1 MAISATE
8 SFLTQLDYAAQGKS
22 LAEVW
27 DKGNLIEFENLL
39 SSKAEESDLA
49 EEVIEEESSGEIV
62 EEVLVEEVIEESSV
76 ELTMAEFE
84 LTSLFENISGMDLTE
99 PEPEIVLE
107 SVEPVVEIKKPQID
121 PVIIEE
127 FATELKDL
135 FSEAAGYDLFSTNPK
150 PKVEPEP
157 EIVLETKTEI
167 VGKVDSKLKS
177 DFFTN
182 TNDLP
187 ISEKYG
193 SLPVSDQRYDLDII
207 SSKLIN
213 NASGFMNQNNPKDV
227 NYKYE
232 NYDPSVAQGD
242 ANWQMDLFSQKNS
255 KTAKMVS
262 DVSALLE
269 KHKAELPQEEYKILE
284 GNAIEQ
290 AAQYLHNA
298 KINEEETPTAE
309 ESFDSKVVKLVNRV
323 LASNVG
329 WGQRGMSYGSGEVK
343 LGKLDDVDIVDRSAT
358 HQFIAWDNAAQ
369 KYIHAEGTTPVG
381 DIQGV
386 TAGTGLSGGGT
397 QGTVTLD
404 LDVSEL
410 SAIGTTASPSDFVI
424 IQDVTDNSTKK
435 VLVSNLVTSTGDI
448 EGVTA
453 GTGLTGG
460 GTSGTV
466 TVSIDSTVTTLTG
479 TQTLTNKTLTSPTIN
494 DATIANFNGTGTF
507 TLTST
512 DAGSAAAPELV
523 IFRDSASPDN
533 GDYLGQIK
541 FLGESDTGV
550 TRNYAKITAKIKDA
564 SNGTEDGIIEIAHL
578 KNGSQNINVRSTSTE
593 FKIMNGTDFDIESH
607 DAASTG
613 LRLNNTLVTATAAEL
628 NIMDGGTS
636 ATSTTLTDADR
647 VIINDQGTMKQVALT
662 DLETYFEDV
671 DGGTF

>member
-8 SFLTQLDYAAQGKS
+8 SFLTQLNDAAQGKS

-27 DKGNLIEFENLL
+27 NKSNLIEFENLL
-39 SSKAEESDLA
+39 DSKLKESNIS
-49 EEVIEEESSGEIV
+49 EEVIEEETSGEIV
-62 EEVLVEEVIEESSV
+62 EEILVEEDKEEIVLEEPEVFSPKMEMAIN
-76 ELTMAEFE
+76 ELQG
-84 LTSLFENISGMDLTE
+84 LFEGISGLDLTE
-99 PEPEIVLE
+99 PEPEPELVLE
-107 SVEPVVEIKKPQID
+107 SIEPAVVESPKQEID
-121 PVIIEE
+121 PKVLET
-127 FATELKDL
+127 FTNDLKDL
-135 FSEAAGYDLFSTNPK
+135 FSEAAGYDLFSTK
-150 PKVEPEP
+150 PKKKPEP
-157 EIVLETKTEI
+157 EVILELKSEI
-167 VGKVDSKLKS
+167 IEPIDPSIKS

-182 TNDLP
+182 TNDLS

-298 KINEEETPTAE
+298 KINEEETTTVE

-329 WGQRGMSYGSGEVK
+329 WGQRGMSYGSGEVR
-343 LGKLDDVDIVDRSAT
+343 LGKLDDVDTADRSAT

-386 TAGTGLSGGGT
+386 TAGTGLSGGGN

-410 SAIGTTASPSDFVI
+410 SAIGTTASPSDYVI
-424 IQDVTDNSTKK
+424 IQDVTDDSTKK
-435 VLVSNLVTSTGDI
+435 VLVSNLFSTVGDI
-448 EGVTA
+448 TAVTA
-453 GTGLTGG
+453 GNGLTGG
-460 GTSGTV
+460 GTSGDVTINVAGTTNRISVTSDAIDIASTYVGQSSITTLGTISTGTWQGTAIANAYIGTGIDAVKLADGSVTNTEFQYIGGLTGDAQTQIDGKAASATV
-466 TVSIDSTVTTLTG
+466 TAMAL
-479 TQTLTNKTLTSPTIN
+479 
-494 DATIANFNGTGTF
+494 A
-507 TLTST
+507 
-512 DAGSAAAPELV
+512 
-523 IFRDSASPDN
+523 
-533 GDYLGQIK
+533 LG
-541 FLGESDTGV
+541 
-550 TRNYAKITAKIKDA
+550 
-564 SNGTEDGIIEIAHL
+564 
-578 KNGSQNINVRSTSTE
+578 
-593 FKIMNGTDFDIESH
+593 
-607 DAASTG
+607 
-613 LRLNNTLVTATAAEL
+613 
-628 NIMDGGTS
+628 
-636 ATSTTLTDADR
+636 
-647 VIINDQGTMKQVALT
+647 
-662 DLETYFEDV
+662 
-671 DGGTF
+671 

>member
-39 SSKAEESDLA
+39 SSKAKESDLA

-167 VGKVDSKLKS
+167 VGKIDSKLKS
-177 DFFTN
+177 DFFTD
-182 TNDLP
+182 NDNLS

-193 SLPVSDQRYDLDII
+193 SLPVSDQRYDLDKI

-227 NYKYE
+227 NFKYE

-298 KINEEETPTAE
+298 KINEEETTTVE

-329 WGQRGMSYGSGEVK
+329 WGQRGMTYGSGEVK
-343 LGKLDDVDIVDRSAT
+343 LGKLDDVDTADRSAT

-386 TAGTGLSGGGT
+386 TAGTGLSGGGN

-435 VLVSNLVTSTGDI
+435 VLVSNLFSTVGDI
-448 EGVTA
+448 TAVTA
-453 GTGLTGG
+453 GNGLTGG
-460 GTSGTV
+460 GTSGDVTINVAGTTNRISVTSDAIDIASTYVGQSSITTLGTISTGTWQGTGVGVAYGGTGITTV
-466 TVSIDSTVTTLTG
+466 AKGSVLVANTANTFSGLSGVTDGDVLTYNATSDTVSW
-479 TQTLTNKTLTSPTIN
+479 
-494 DATIANFNGTGTF
+494 
-507 TLTST
+507 
-512 DAGSAAAPELV
+512 
-523 IFRDSASPDN
+523 
-533 GDYLGQIK
+533 
-541 FLGESDTGV
+541 ES
-550 TRNYAKITAKIKDA
+550 
-564 SNGTEDGIIEIAHL
+564 S
-578 KNGSQNINVRSTSTE
+578 
-593 FKIMNGTDFDIESH
+593 
-607 DAASTG
+607 
-613 LRLNNTLVTATAAEL
+613 
-628 NIMDGGTS
+628 
-636 ATSTTLTDADR
+636 
-647 VIINDQGTMKQVALT
+647 
-662 DLETYFEDV
+662 V